1 MTTTTLSN
9 GTTLTNGTILAGNT
23 DIVLDNQAVYL
34 AGTTLNDAGTLS
46 LASGGDGT
54 ALIIDS
60 PTVNL
65 TGGGFI
71 ILSDNPGN
79 QIYGAGT
86 GTDVLINSDT
96 IEGAGNIGVNN
107 GNIPLALTNASKGVI
122 DATGNNAL
130 VLQPGGPSILNA
142 GLIEATGAGGL
153 VITNGA
159 VVKQTGGTI
168 LASGAGH
175 NVYLENSAD
184 VIGGVLRGT
193 GGGLIDVASSSTL
206 DGSAGA
212 ITIAAATTV
221 QLNDNQAL
229 YLLGNIDN
237 LGTISIASVGDGTAL
252 VIDSTAVTLNG
263 GGIVTLSNNGGNQIY
278 GTGSGTDTLINF
290 NNTIEGGGN
299 IGINSGNDPLALT
312 NDAAGVIDANAANA
326 ALVIQTGGPSVMN
339 DGLIEATSTA
349 GLVITNSTVIDQTG
363 GGKLLASGAG
373 DNIYFENSAE
383 ILGGSLR
390 GTLGGSFVVAGGGAI
405 FGGPSTAAAI
415 TIAAAT
421 TVLIDD
427 NQALNL
433 YGTIDNIGT
442 IAFSSQGDFTGLA
455 LDSGT
460 VVLTGGGVI
469 AFDATGADAI
479 YGANSTLD
487 TLINLNNTIEGGGR
501 LGLNSGNN
509 PLALTNDSVINA
521 NQSGAMTIQ
530 SGGPVL
536 INNDLIEA
544 TGSGGLLVYSTTI
557 NNAAG
562 TVAAAGGNVY
572 LQNGADIVGG
582 KLTGSGGGIFVDIG
596 GGDTLDGSISGLSIA
611 AGATVQVND
620 NQALYVLGSIAGGGT
635 LALASGGDSTEVIID
650 SPTVVLSGGVLS
662 MSDNAANQIY
672 SVGAGAETLINNET
686 IEGAG
691 QLGVNNGNIP
701 LALTNNGLIDA
712 TGANALVIQPGGPA
726 LINAGLMEAT
736 NTGGLVI
743 TNGATVDQ
751 TGGTILASGTGDNV
765 YLQSGA
771 DIVGGVLLGTGGGSF
786 IVGGGG
792 GTLDGSTGAL
802 TIGLATTVQ
811 VQDNQQL
818 IVLGNLDNLGTIF
831 LNSGGDSTNLILE
844 SATVSLT
851 GGGTLLLSDNP
862 ANRIYGASPTDATL
876 INVNNT
882 IEGAGQLGVNN
893 SNVPL
898 ALTNQAAGVIDAT
911 GLNALVI
918 QPGGPALINYGL
930 IEATNTGGVV
940 INSTTIQ
947 QTGGTIL
954 ASGSGDNVVLQN
966 GGDIAGGLL
975 LGTGGGS
982 FVIGGGSG
990 TLDGS
995 SVLTIGTLTTVG
1007 VNDNQQLQLLGTI
1020 NNLGTIALNSVG
1032 DNTDLLLASATV
1044 SLTGGGVVVLSNT
1057 GADRIY
1063 GSSTLINVN
1072 NTIEGAGQIGVNNS
1086 NYPVALFNSGVIDA
1100 DDSNALY
1107 IQLGGPSATNSGLL
1121 EATAGGTLIFNSTN
1135 LTNTAT
1141 GTLAAFDGSTV
1152 LFQNGS
1158 SLLNEAAGTLTGGT
1172 YEAVA
1177 VTSSSNLEITGS
1189 GPLLVDAANIV
1200 LSGTLSEISFYNS
1213 STNSYATVESSLTE
1227 VTGVGTL
1234 QIDAGH
1240 DYATTNT
1247 LTVDAKGHLDLAAG
1261 TLAATGLVNA
1271 GTIFGNGT
1279 IASGLTN
1286 TGRIEANGGKLTV
1299 AGSIGGAGSIVI
1311 DGGAS
1316 FELGTTTSEAIVF
1329 GGAAATLILDKPAAY
1344 TGTLTSFAAGDTIDL
1359 VGTLASSA
1367 TITGGRLVAS
1377 LTSGGTLSF
1386 SETAAAAPARLVTTS
1401 DGHGGTDITLFNEA
1415 AAGTISPTPVNF
1427 GQQHAGATLSE
1438 TYTIA
1443 NTAPVSPY
1451 SENLNATAGATSG
1464 SVTDSGSFT
1473 GLKPG
1478 TTSSSALHA
1487 TLATSTAGLV
1497 SGTATINLYT
1507 SGMGVTGDGLGTLAI
1522 GTETLAESATIFNYA
1537 TASAVAP
1544 VNFGQGHVGATLSQ
1558 FIVLDN
1564 TAAPG
1569 IYSENLD
1576 AKFSGTSAGVTGSG
1590 SVSELAAGGTSSTGL
1605 ALSLTSGAAG
1615 VESGTATIALTSDGA
1630 GIDTL
1635 GTTALPS
1642 ETVAASGTLFNLAT
1656 ASTVAPVNFGIVHV
1670 GQTATHTVTLSNNAA
1685 PGVYSENLDGSFSGT
1700 STGFTASGSVSELA
1714 AGSASSALAVQL
1726 STAKAGTFSGTS
1738 TLGLVSDGSGIDSL
1752 GTTTLGSELV
1762 SLTGTVNNFATLG
1775 VSLISGPGKLSESG
1789 TTLTLNLGSVAKGA
1803 TAPAESIGILNN
1815 AKGPADLLSGS
1826 LSLSGSTSSFIDNS
1840 ATTFSGIGAGSVST
1854 GHTVSLKT
1862 GNVGTFSET
1871 ITVHASGSNASGYS
1885 GALTTDTFIVIGTV
1899 TSAAAI
1905 ADTAAVPA
1913 AGNAMSFLAP
1923 SAAAAAPQSGTL
1935 TGAAAWTQLPALQSG
1950 ALGGPGLLASTAP
1963 AAPPLTIAPAG
1974 VVSQFLAGDTLQAA
1988 APLAHVTAPL
1998 HWMG

>member
-60 PTVNL
+60 PTINL

-175 NVYLENSAD
+175 NVYLENGAD
-184 VIGGVLRGT
+184 VIGGVLKGT
-193 GGGLIDVASSSTL
+193 GGGQVVVASTSTL

-212 ITIAAATTV
+212 ATIAAATTV
-221 QLNDNQAL
+221 QVNDNQAL
-229 YLLGNIDN
+229 YVLGTINN
-237 LGTISIASVGDGTAL
+237 LGTLSLASAGDATAL
-252 VIDSTAVTLNG
+252 IIDSAAVTLTG
-263 GGIVTLSNNGGNQIY
+263 GGVVQLSNSGGNQIY
-278 GTGSGTDTLINF
+278 GASPTADALINV
-290 NNTIEGGGN
+290 NNTIQGGGN
-299 IGINSGNDPLALT
+299 IGTNNGNDPLALT
-312 NDAAGVIDANAANA
+312 NAAAGVINANAANA
-326 ALVIQTGGPSVMN
+326 ALVIQTGGPSVIN
-339 DGLIEATSTA
+339 KGLIEATGNA
-349 GLVITNSTVIDQTG
+349 GLVITNSTTIDQTG
-363 GGKLLASGAG
+363 GGTLLASGAG
-373 DNIYFENSAE
+373 DNIYLQSGAE

-433 YGTIDNIGT
+433 YGTINNIGT
-442 IAFSSQGDFTGLA
+442 IAMGSQGDFTSLI

-460 VVLTGGGVI
+460 VVLTGGGVL
-469 AFDATGADAI
+469 AMDDSSANAI
-479 YGANSTLD
+479 YGASSTQS
-487 TLINLNNTIEGGGR
+487 TLINLNNTIEGSGDIGI
-501 LGLNSGNN
+501 NSGNN
-509 PLALTNDSVINA
+509 PLALVNDSVINA
-521 NQSGAMTIQ
+521 NQSVALVIQ
-530 SGGPVL
+530 SGGPVAV
-536 INNDLIEA
+536 NNGLIEA
-544 TGSGGLLVYSTTI
+544 TSAGGLVVSSTTI
-557 NNAAG
+557 NNIAG
-562 TVAAAGGNVY
+562 TLAASGGNVL
-572 LQNGADIVGG
+572 LQTGADIIGG
-582 KLTGSGGGIFVDIG
+582 KLIASGGGLFDVVTG
-596 GGDTLDGSISGLSIA
+596 STLDGSTGAVSIA
-611 AGATVQVND
+611 AGVTVQVSD
-620 NQALYVLGSIAGGGT
+620 NEQLYVLGTILDSGT
-635 LALASGGDSTEVIID
+635 VALTSGGDATDLVIT
-650 SPTVVLSGGVLS
+650 SPTVVLSGGGVVS
-662 MSDNAANQIY
+662 MSDNPGNRIY
-672 SVGAGAETLINNET
+672 GTGAGDDVLINNDT
-686 IEGAG
+686 IAGAG
-691 QLGVNNGNIP
+691 QIGVNSGGNP
-701 LALTNNGLIDA
+701 LALTNNGVIDA
-712 TGANALVIQPGGPA
+712 TGVNALVIQPGGPM

-736 NTGGLVI
+736 NTGGLLI
-743 TNGATVDQ
+743 TNGATIDQ
-751 TGGTILASGTGDNV
+751 TGGTILASGSGDNV
-765 YLQSGA
+765 YLEGGA
-771 DIVGGVLLGTGGGSF
+771 DIIGGVLQGTGGGAF
-786 IVGGGG
+786 IVTGGGEF
-792 GTLDGSTGAL
+792 LDGSTSAL
-802 TIGLATTVQ
+802 TIGLSTTVQ
-811 VQDNQQL
+811 VADNQAL
-818 IVLGNLDNLGTIF
+818 FLAGNFDNLGTIA
-831 LNSGGDSTNLILE
+831 LNSGGDATDLILNTP
-844 SATVSLT
+844 TVSLT
-851 GGGTLLLSDNP
+851 GSGTLLLSDNP
-862 ANRIYGASPTDATL
+862 ANRIYSAGATDETL

-882 IEGAGQLGVNN
+882 IKGAGQLGVNSGGN
-893 SNVPL
+893 PL

-918 QPGGPALINYGL
+918 QPGGPALINAGL
-930 IEATNTGGVV
+930 IEATNTGGVL
-940 INSTTIQ
+940 INSGTIQ

-966 GGDIAGGLL
+966 NGDIAGGLL
-975 LGTGGGS
+975 LGAGGGS
-982 FVIGGGSG
+982 FIIGGGSG

-995 SVLTIGTLTTVG
+995 AGVLTIGTLTNV
-1007 VNDNQQLQLLGTI
+1007 VLDDNQELALLGTI
-1020 NNLGTIALNSVG
+1020 NNLGTITVDSIG
-1032 DNTDLLLASATV
+1032 DTTDLVLSTATV
-1044 SLTGGGVVVLSNT
+1044 SLTGGGVLTLSNSSVN
-1057 GADRIY
+1057 RIY
-1063 GSSTLINVN
+1063 GGTLVNVN
-1072 NTIEGAGQIGVNNS
+1072 NTIQGAGQIGLNNGG
-1086 NYPVALFNSGVIDA
+1086 YPVGLFNGGVIDA

-1107 IQLGGPSATNSGLL
+1107 IQTGGPVVTNTGLL
-1121 EATAGGTLIFNSTN
+1121 EATAGATLIINSTN
-1135 LTNTAT
+1135 VTETAT
-1141 GTLAAFDGSTV
+1141 GTIAAFDASTV

-1158 SLLNEAAGTLTGGT
+1158 SLLNEAAGTLTGGS
-1172 YEAVA
+1172 YEAFA
-1177 VTSSSNLEITGS
+1177 VTGSSNLEIAGS
-1189 GPLLVDAANIV
+1189 GPLNVDAANIV
-1200 LSGTLSEISFYNS
+1200 LSGSLSEISFFNNT
-1213 STNSYATVESSLTE
+1213 TNSFTTIESSLTE
-1227 VTGVGTL
+1227 VSGTGTL

-1240 DYATTNT
+1240 DYVTTNT
-1247 LTVDAKGHLDLAAG
+1247 LTIDAKGHLDLAAG

-1271 GTIFGNGT
+1271 GTVFGNGT
-1279 IASGLTN
+1279 IASGLNN
-1286 TGRIEANGGKLTV
+1286 TGRIEASGGKLTV
-1299 AGSIGGAGSIVI
+1299 TGSIGGAGSIVI

-1316 FELGTTTSEAIVF
+1316 FELGTTTSEAVVF
-1329 GGAAATLILDKPAAY
+1329 GGAASTLILDKPAAY

-1367 TITGGRLVAS
+1367 TITGGKLVAS

-1386 SETAAAAPARLVTTS
+1386 SETGAAAPARLVTTS

-1415 AAGTISPTPVNF
+1415 VAGTISPTPVNF

-1478 TTSSSALHA
+1478 TTNSSALHA
-1487 TLATSTAGLV
+1487 TLATSTAGLA

-1507 SGMGVTGDGLGTLAI
+1507 SGVGVTGDGLGTLAI
-1522 GTETLAESATIFNYA
+1522 GTETVAESATIFNYA
-1537 TASAVAP
+1537 TASTVAP

-1605 ALSLTSGAAG
+1605 ALSLSSGAAG

-1738 TLGLVSDGSGIDSL
+1738 TLGLVSDGSGIDTL

-1899 TSAAAI
+1899 TSAAVI

-1950 ALGGPGLLASTAP
+1950 ALGGPGLLASTAL

-1974 VVSQFLAGDTLQAA
+1974 VVSQFLAADTLQAA
-1988 APLAHVTAPL
+1988 APLAHVAAPS